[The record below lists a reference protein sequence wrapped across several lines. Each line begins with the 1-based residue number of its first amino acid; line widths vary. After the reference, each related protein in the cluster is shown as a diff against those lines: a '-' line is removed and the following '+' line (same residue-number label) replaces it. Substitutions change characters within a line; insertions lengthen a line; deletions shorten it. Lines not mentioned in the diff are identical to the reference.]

1 MNVEIP
7 KVDGHCTFPVFESGP
22 SMRGSFEKVIGEARK
37 SLGPIPAKDSG
48 LNWGVR
54 FHCRCGA
61 HTCFAPKKSN
71 YGGNFRPVMTWGA
84 SMSVLETVIFALIL
98 VWAPGLMLSAY
109 LTFGPRRLID

>member
-37 SLGPIPAKDSG
+37 SLGPIPTKDSG

-54 FHCRCGA
+54 VSLSLRRTHMFC
-61 HTCFAPKKSN
+61 PKEVKL
-71 YGGNFRPVMTWGA
+71 RRQ
-84 SMSVLETVIFALIL
+84 
-98 VWAPGLMLSAY
+98 LSAGHDVGGEHER
-109 LTFGPRRLID
+109 FGDGNIRADFSLGARADA